1 MSYSIPTLSPGQK
14 VSDVLGDPYTRSL
27 YFGTSNTPGFINQL
41 QQIARKRFAEPLPEL
56 KISDL
61 TDLEQAGL
69 DRLKGGIGGYE
80 RFLTSGEDQLS
91 AIRGLQDPFAFRQ
104 FESPYQ
110 QAVIDQASADAVR
123 AFDMS
128 ENRRRFQDLRT
139 GGESAFGSRA
149 RLGAQDRMEEF
160 SRGLTKELAGLRQ
173 AGYQDSL
180 QRVQD
185 QINTRRN
192 LFGDFRNLAGD
203 TQRLSTSGIQNLM
216 SLGSTPRRID
226 DARNLAAF
234 NRATLQRNDPLAVM
248 ASLSQ
253 ILPNYSP
260 STATVDSAYGRRP
273 NPTAVGLGSFLN
285 TFSQFMPDLNTFARQ
300 PMEPNVY
307 GQNPNN
313 QSSQQN
319 NQPQDQQTTTQ
330 NQQTTTQNQQPIGI
344 YNPQQQQQPNQNP
357 IYF

>member
-1 MSYSIPTLSPGQK
+1 MSYGIPTLAPGQK
-14 VSDVLGDPYTRSL
+14 VSDVIGDPYTRSL
-27 YFGTSNTPGFINQL
+27 YFGTSTTPGFINQL
-41 QQIARKRFAEPLPEL
+41 QQVARKRFAEPLPEL
-56 KISDL
+56 KITDL

-69 DRLKGGIGGYE
+69 DRLKSGIGGYE

-91 AIRGLQDPFAFRQ
+91 AIRNLQDPFAFRQ

-110 QAVIDQASADAVR
+110 QAVIDQATEDAIR
-123 AFDMS
+123 GFDMS
-128 ENRRRFQDLRT
+128 ENRRRFRDLQT

-203 TQRLSTSGIQNLM
+203 TQRLSQAGIQNIM
-216 SLGSTPRRID
+216 SIGNLPRKLD

-248 ASLSQ
+248 QGLSQ

-260 STATVDSAYGRRP
+260 STATVDSQYGRRP

-285 TFSQFMPDLNTFARQ
+285 TFSQFMPNLNTFPRQ

-307 GQNPNN
+307 GQNPTN
-313 QSSQQN
+313 QN
-319 NQPQDQQTTTQ
+319 NQPQAQ
-330 NQQTTTQNQQPIGI
+330 NVPQNNQPISI
-344 YNPQQQQQPNQNP
+344 YNPQNNSQTQPYGYYNP
-357 IYF
+357 APQYF

>member
-1 MSYSIPTLSPGQK
+1 MSYGIPTLRPGQK
-14 VSDVLGDPYTRSL
+14 VSDVIGDPYTRSL
-27 YFGTSNTPGFINQL
+27 YFGTRTTPGFINQL
-41 QQIARKRFAEPLPEL
+41 QQVARKRFAEPLPEL
-56 KISDL
+56 KIADL
-61 TDLEQAGL
+61 TDLEQIGL

-110 QAVIDQASADAVR
+110 QAVIDQATEDAIKG
-123 AFDMS
+123 FDMS
-128 ENRRRFQDLRT
+128 ENRRRFRDLQT

-192 LFGDFRNLAGD
+192 LFGDFRNLAAD
-203 TQRLSTSGIQNLM
+203 TQRLSQSGIQNIM
-216 SLGSTPRRID
+216 NISSLPRRID

-248 ASLSQ
+248 QALSQ

-260 STATVDSAYGRRP
+260 STATVDSTYGRRP

-285 TFSQFMPDLNTFARQ
+285 TFSQFMPNYNSFPRQ

-307 GQNPNN
+307 GQQPTVQNN
-313 QSSQQN
+313 QPNVQQN
-319 NQPQDQQTTTQ
+319 NQQEISAIPVPD
-330 NQQTTTQNQQPIGI
+330 I
-344 YNPQQQQQPNQNP
+344 YRPLNNQNP
-357 IYF
+357 NQTYY

>member
-1 MSYSIPTLSPGQK
+1 MSYGIPTLVPGQQ
-14 VSDVLGDPYTRSL
+14 VSDVIGDPYTRSL
-27 YFGTSNTPGFINQL
+27 YFGTSTTPGFINQL
-41 QQIARKRFAEPLPEL
+41 QQVARKRFAEPLPEL
-56 KISDL
+56 KVADL

-91 AIRGLQDPFAFRQ
+91 AIRSLQDPFAFRQ

-110 QAVIDQASADAVR
+110 QAVIDQASEDAIR

-128 ENRRRFQDLRT
+128 ENRRRFGDLRT

-149 RLGAQDRMEEF
+149 RLGSQDRMEEF
-160 SRGLTKELAGLRQ
+160 SRGLMKELAGLRQ

-192 LFGDFRNLAGD
+192 LFGDFRNLAAD
-203 TQRLSTSGIQNLM
+203 TQRLSASGIQNLM
-216 SLGSTPRRID
+216 SLGRTPRDIEN
-226 DARNLAAF
+226 ARSLAAF

-248 ASLSQ
+248 TTLSQ

-260 STATVDSAYGRRP
+260 STATINTRYGRRP
-273 NPTAVGLGSFLN
+273 DPTAVGLGGFLN
-285 TFSQFMPDLNTFARQ
+285 TFSQFMPNLNTFPRQ

-307 GQNPNN
+307 GQNPTNQNN
-313 QSSQQN
+313 QQN
-319 NQPQDQQTTTQ
+319 NQPQAQTVPQEQQ
-330 NQQTTTQNQQPIGI
+330 NVGI
-344 YNPQQQQQPNQNP
+344 YNQPQQQPNQNP

>member
-1 MSYSIPTLSPGQK
+1 MSYGIPTLRPGQT
-14 VSDVLGDPYTRSL
+14 VSDVIGDPYTRSL
-27 YFGTSNTPGFINQL
+27 YFGTSTTPGFINQL
-41 QQIARKRFAEPLPEL
+41 QQVARKRFAEPLPEL
-56 KISDL
+56 KIADL
-61 TDLEQAGL
+61 TDLEQTGL
-69 DRLKGGIGGYE
+69 DRLKSGIGGYE

-91 AIRGLQDPFAFRQ
+91 AIRNLQDPFAFRQ

-110 QAVIDQASADAVR
+110 QAVIDQATEDAIR
-123 AFDMS
+123 GFDMS
-128 ENRRRFQDLRT
+128 ENRRRFRDLQT

-160 SRGLTKELAGLRQ
+160 SRGLMKELAGLRQ

-192 LFGDFRNLAGD
+192 LFGDFRNLAAD
-203 TQRLSTSGIQNLM
+203 TQRLSQQGIQNIM
-216 SLGSTPRRID
+216 SIGSTPRRID

-248 ASLSQ
+248 QALSQ

-260 STATVDSAYGRRP
+260 STATVDSTYGRRP

-285 TFSQFMPDLNTFARQ
+285 TFSQFMPNLNTFARP
-300 PMEPNVY
+300 PMAPRVY

-313 QSSQQN
+313 QSNQQN
-319 NQPQDQQTTTQ
+319 NQPQAQTVPQ
-330 NQQTTTQNQQPIGI
+330 NNQPISV
-344 YNPQQQQQPNQNP
+344 YNPQNNSQTQPYGYYNP
-357 IYF
+357 APQYF